1 MIYNIDG
8 YWTSS
13 DLPIDQAQ
21 QEHNARGLFTQL
33 YRIGFTAGPICAM
46 LGNIQAESGLN
57 PGTLQGASADP
68 IPDNNTMLAFT
79 AGAGI
84 VQWTP
89 AKDTIVPY
97 AISLSRNWYSMV
109 TQFLRLKY
117 EFDNNIEFI
126 GVTVNGVYYNWQ
138 VFYDYV
144 PDPLDPMQT
153 INDLAEAFLR
163 GYLRPSNPDATL
175 SNRQF
180 YSRQWYSLLKDFKPL
195 PVWMYNKGNKRKELK
210 CRWIRV

>member
-13 DLPIDQAQ
+13 DLPIDQTQ
-21 QEHNARGLFTQL
+21 MEHNARGLFKML
-33 YRIGFTAGPICAM
+33 YKIGFTPGPICAM
-46 LGNIQAESGLN
+46 LGNIQAEAGLN
-57 PGTLQGASADP
+57 PGTLQGAALDP
-68 IPDNNTMLAFT
+68 LPDNQTMLTFT
-79 AGAGI
+79 AGAGL

-97 AISLSRNWYSMV
+97 AISISRNWYSLV
-109 TQFLRLKY
+109 TQFDRLKY
-117 EFDNNIEFI
+117 EYDNNFEFI
-126 GVTVNGVYYNWQ
+126 SVTVNGVLYNWG
-138 VFYDYV
+138 VFHDYE

-175 SNRQF
+175 RNRQY
-180 YSRQWYSLLKDFKPL
+180 YSRVWYDLLKDYRPM
-195 PVWMYNKGNKRKELK
+195 PVWMYNIGNKRKELK
-210 CRWIRV
+210 RRWIRV